1 VKDLNSVP
9 QQAALSSLG
18 MDSMMAVEIK
28 QTLQRD
34 FDIFLTAQDIRT
46 LNFAKLI
53 KMSNAETHETAKG
66 NSKSGQDI
74 NELDGIKLIVRLIGK
89 NPTPEVLVDLPTK
102 QKNANAKCEIFLLPG
117 LEACA
122 HIFHSLA
129 QKIEAPAICVQ
140 YGVSNIGSYTII
152 SEIADCLLQV
162 YIFYPQ

>member
-1 VKDLNSVP
+1 
-9 QQAALSSLG
+9 

-28 QTLQRD
+28 QTLERD
-34 FDIFLTAQDIRT
+34 FDIFLMAQDIRT

-53 KMSNAETHETAKG
+53 KMSNTETHETSKG
-66 NSKSGQDI
+66 DSKKSGQDI

-89 NPTPEVLVDLPTK
+89 NPTPEVLVDFPTK
-102 QKNANAKCEIFLLPG
+102 QKNASAKCEIFLLPG

-129 QKIEAPAICVQ
+129 QKIEAPAICIQ
-140 YGVSNIGSYTII
+140 YGMYNIGSYTII

-162 YIFYPQ
+162 YISFLHNRLRNTI